1 MTDQVTDPSFRRLRC
16 ACGWE
21 ASGRFDELVVAAQ
34 EHGRRIHNMVPT
46 TEEVEAMLLPIGP
59 SGIDPATDHRAQPDN
74 AGGRSA

>member
-1 MTDQVTDPSFRRLRC
+1 MTDDTIRSLRC

-59 SGIDPATDHRAQPDN
+59 AGIDPATDHRAQPDD
-74 AGGRSA
+74 ARGRSA

>member
-1 MTDQVTDPSFRRLRC
+1 MTEGVTRRLRC

-21 ASGRFDELVVAAQ
+21 ASGTFDVLVVEAQ

-59 SGIDPATDHRAQPDN
+59 SGFDPATDRRAQPDD
-74 AGGRSA
+74 ARGRSA

>member
-1 MTDQVTDPSFRRLRC
+1 MTDQAIRRLRC

-21 ASGRFDELVVAAQ
+21 ASGEFDQLVVAAQ

-59 SGIDPATDHRAQPDN
+59 SGIDPAPDHRAHPDD
-74 AGGRSA
+74 ARGRSA

>member
-1 MTDQVTDPSFRRLRC
+1 MTDQAIRRLRC

-21 ASGRFDELVVAAQ
+21 ASGEFDQLVVAAQ

-59 SGIDPATDHRAQPDN
+59 SGIDPAPDRRAQPDD
-74 AGGRSA
+74 ARGRSA

>member
-1 MTDQVTDPSFRRLRC
+1 LSDQAFRRLRC

-21 ASGRFDELVVAAQ
+21 ATGRFDELVVTAQ

-59 SGIDPATDHRAQPDN
+59 VGTADHRAQPDDGEPRP
-74 AGGRSA
+74 A